1 MSGSVRHERSPR
13 LNRELVTTYAIVPV
27 LMAYFGLRHFYPT
40 LFAFFV
46 SFNKYDLL
54 TGAFSFVGIDNYIDT
69 FTDQRSMRSIANTS
83 IYVVGDTL
91 LGLFFALLLDRMG
104 KGSVVLRTIYFM
116 PVVVSVVALSQLWIW
131 IYHRDLG
138 LLNWALSLVG
148 IGKVGW
154 LVDTRYALSSIIIMN
169 VWREMG
175 FALVIF
181 LAGLNTIPEHFY
193 DAARVDGA
201 SAWVVAVIYITPFY
215 WMIVSAIKPQS
226 EMFTLIL
233 VTMIIPLRFRS
244 LLLGPPEIRPGY
256 QTQEQ
261 HRRCHAPQGKP
272 PRGPAS
278 ERAGLLPQQTTDTLG
293 EWTLAL
299 RPEAGGYPVAHHSSL
314 FVRRDEAE
322 GDTRFRN
329 GNDMSSTLRTN
340 RSSLA
345 YRHAQV
351 GVEAQQRR
359 PGGGGVLA
367 QAPGDAW
374 SAALLP
380 AVLPV
385 GARRSRRLDGAYAP
399 EVQAV
404 GAVLQGAALRSAGG
418 DDAAHAGA
426 VRPDAHLVAGV
437 QHGTTR
443 GSACRGLADGCG
455 GQAHPGSI
463 RRQSAL
469 PALVVEAVLPAP
481 PQ

>member
-13 LNRELVTTYAIVPV
+13 LNRELVTTYAIVLV

-83 IYVVGDTL
+83 IYVVGNVVGDTL

-193 DAARVDGA
+193 DAARGDGA
-201 SAWVVAVIYITPFY
+201 SAWQVARRVTIPDDLLDAARIDGSGVLGRYWHVVVPN
-215 WMIVSAIKPQS
+215 IKPAIGTITI
-226 EMFTLIL
+226 FAFLGAWNNFLWPLIILNSRKKMLLEQVLSVLTAEFAQEPAARMAAATMAVVPILL
-233 VTMIIPLRFRS
+233 VFFFSQR
-244 LLLGPPEIRPGY
+244 Y
-256 QTQEQ
+256 
-261 HRRCHAPQGKP
+261 
-272 PRGPAS
+272 
-278 ERAGLLPQQTTDTLG
+278 
-293 EWTLAL
+293 
-299 RPEAGGYPVAHHSSL
+299 
-314 FVRRDEAE
+314 FVR
-322 GDTRFRN
+322 
-329 GNDMSSTLRTN
+329 
-340 RSSLA
+340 
-345 YRHAQV
+345 
-351 GVEAQQRR
+351 GV
-359 PGGGGVLA
+359 
-367 QAPGDAW
+367 
-374 SAALLP
+374 AL
-380 AVLPV
+380 
-385 GARRSRRLDGAYAP
+385 
-399 EVQAV
+399 
-404 GAVLQGAALRSAGG
+404 
-418 DDAAHAGA
+418 
-426 VRPDAHLVAGV
+426 
-437 QHGTTR
+437 T
-443 GSACRGLADGCG
+443 GLK
-455 GQAHPGSI
+455 
-463 RRQSAL
+463 
-469 PALVVEAVLPAP
+469 
-481 PQ
+481 